1 MYELFQHFL
10 LVFCEHFRM
19 GTHFVLK
26 NVYQI
31 QNFRYFLPVPHVRHA
46 IRLTSAK
53 ANTLQQTQQPVL
65 MPVLDLIIFLIESWL
80 LPILTTGFME
90 TTNPKLLFKNY
101 SCLTLKTI
109 HLLNLVYHVIRYLV
123 FSAAVL
129 Q

>member
-10 LVFCEHFRM
+10 LDLVFCEHFRM

-53 ANTLQQTQQPVL
+53 AKTQQQTQQHVL
-65 MPVLDLIIFLIESWL
+65 MLV
-80 LPILTTGFME
+80 
-90 TTNPKLLFKNY
+90 
-101 SCLTLKTI
+101 
-109 HLLNLVYHVIRYLV
+109 LNLDR
-123 FSAAVL
+123 VL
-129 Q
+129 LANSDM